1 MKDLVEKAGLADSIH
16 ISSAATSTEEIGN
29 PVHRGTRS
37 MLASKG
43 ISCEGKTARQIRRDD
58 YDAFDFLIGMDNENI
73 WRMKSLFGGDPQ
85 GKISKLLEFA
95 GSSRNI
101 ADPWY
106 TGDFETTYR
115 DVLEGCEA
123 LLEKLE
129 GSL

>member
-1 MKDLVEKAGLADSIH
+1 
-16 ISSAATSTEEIGN
+16 
-29 PVHRGTRS
+29 
-37 MLASKG
+37 
-43 ISCEGKTARQIRRDD
+43 
-58 YDAFDFLIGMDNENI
+58 MDNENI
-73 WRMKSLFGGDPQ
+73 RRMKSLFGGDPQ

-123 LLEKLE
+123 LLETLE
-129 GSL
+129 SIL